1 MLCVLQGSL
10 KLLENVY
17 VSSWKLI
24 IMCCFKGKKKEKK
37 YQKTEY
43 NQNGEK
49 KCYPDAGN
57 KSCKSNHFLRGEVQK
72 MFCIS
77 EKLSQ

>member
-24 IMCCFKGKKKEKK
+24 IMCCFKGKKKEKIIRK
-37 YQKTEY
+37 LNITRME
-43 NQNGEK
+43 EK
-49 KCYPDAGN
+49 NVTQMQEINAVRVTI
-57 KSCKSNHFLRGEVQK
+57 F
-72 MFCIS
+72 
-77 EKLSQ
+77 

>member
-10 KLLENVY
+10 KLLENVN

-43 NQNGEK
+43 N
-49 KCYPDAGN
+49 
-57 KSCKSNHFLRGEVQK
+57 
-72 MFCIS
+72 
-77 EKLSQ
+77 

>member
-24 IMCCFKGKKKEKK
+24 IMCCSKGKKKGKKIIRKLNITRMEKK
-37 YQKTEY
+37 NVTQMQEINAVRVTI
-43 NQNGEK
+43 
-49 KCYPDAGN
+49 
-57 KSCKSNHFLRGEVQK
+57 F
-72 MFCIS
+72 
-77 EKLSQ
+77 